1 MDILIPN
8 ELKDV
13 RLAQYVEFDALPED
27 LNPVDK
33 ETEII
38 HIFSKLSRALIRKM
52 SMKSRS
58 EILRLLTAALGEED
72 HALVLT
78 TELEGLTLG
87 FVPNLDQL
95 TLGEFVDL
103 ETYQKDTKD
112 WDKVMRVL
120 YRPVTEMRKDKYE
133 VMSYEEAL
141 KLDLDYSKLSMDVV
155 FGALVFFCDLG
166 NDLISHILKSLK
178 EAPTPLKHSITSELN
193 GVGMEQYMDLLRAT
207 SVGLIQSKRQLC
219 IKL

>member
-1 MDILIPN
+1 MDILIPD

-13 RLAQYVEFDALPED
+13 TLEQYVKYNSLPED

-38 HIFSKLSRALIRKM
+38 HIFTQISRANIRKM
-52 SMKSRS
+52 TMASRS
-58 EILRLLTAALGEED
+58 EVLRLLTAALGEED

-78 TELEGLTLG
+78 TTLQGETLG

-95 TLGEFVDL
+95 TLGEFVDI
-103 ETYQKDTKD
+103 ESYQKDPQD

-120 YRPVTEMRKDKYE
+120 YRPIISQRKNAYE
-133 VMSYEEAL
+133 VMDYDAAL
-141 KLDLDYSKLSMDVV
+141 KLDLDYSLLPMNVV

-166 NDLISHILKSLK
+166 NDLISHILRSLK
-178 EAPTPLKHSITSELN
+178 GAPTPLKRSITSELN
-193 GVGMEQYMDLLRAT
+193 GVGMEQYMDLLRAI
-207 SVGLIQSKRQLC
+207 SDGLIESKRQLC